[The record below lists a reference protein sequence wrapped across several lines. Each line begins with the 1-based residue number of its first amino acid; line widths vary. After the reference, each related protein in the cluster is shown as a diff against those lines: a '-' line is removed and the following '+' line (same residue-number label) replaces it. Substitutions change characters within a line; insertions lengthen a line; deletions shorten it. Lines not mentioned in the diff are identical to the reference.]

1 FQVFRTN
8 TVPHGLISSNKL
20 YGAGGNML
28 RLNIESDGKLLRAYR
43 ELATTYTGGEVWIMA
58 TVRSQYGTQDI
69 ENKMFGIQLTSDASD
84 PGGNI
89 FASFGKLKGDTANHN
104 PPSPYYSDYLQIDTS
119 TGANGRPGG
128 TGRNWSSYVLKD
140 SGHASNRNNDGCDG
154 IYTLVAKYD
163 IGTKTL
169 RVKAYYV
176 ANAGDITSDP
186 STTGALAPNKAPPA
200 DGDFNCSVTLTSK
213 KNLAGIILLGYG
225 YNGTLDFDEIRV
237 GDSWESI
244 VGTTPK
250 PPKPAEW
257 FTAAV
262 DGKEMVRLAWRTQG
276 AGTVGGIEYDEPD
289 EVVILD
295 KSVDAEYTEAE
306 LGLKDNAVN
315 ETAGNAKVVY
325 RGPVAAT
332 TTYNLEHVVKDGTT
346 HRYML
351 FLKHSSTYSTG
362 VEATY
367 TPAGTA
373 AVLEAYGETE
383 YVNPFS
389 YTNQT
394 AAGTTWLGGH
404 GFEDSGSASGY
415 FYWTKGGDD
424 RTWEA
429 VKPSQVVVAT
439 SITDPADNYRTSAGN
454 VLHANLAADGTE
466 GWVERQLTG
475 DPWYSGSGDT
485 MYVAFRM
492 AYAYG
497 DNANRWAGLKLV
509 SSDNETVF
517 VGKAGGDHWYTL
529 GISAKD
535 SKSAGETTAWAGA
548 TDSKGYYES
557 GTTHADRSYLV
568 VAKIRKTSGDYAE
581 VWANAYKP
589 VG

>member
-1 FQVFRTN
+1 MDSASEDDKNAAFQVFRTN

-262 DGKEMVRLAWRTQG
+262 DGKEMVRLAW
-276 AGTVGGIEYDEPD
+276 
-289 EVVILD
+289 
-295 KSVDAEYTEAE
+295 
-306 LGLKDNAVN
+306 
-315 ETAGNAKVVY
+315 
-325 RGPVAAT
+325 T
-332 TTYNLEHVVKDGTT
+332 T
-346 HRYML
+346 
-351 FLKHSSTYSTG
+351 
-362 VEATY
+362 
-367 TPAGTA
+367 
-373 AVLEAYGETE
+373 
-383 YVNPFS
+383 
-389 YTNQT
+389 
-394 AAGTTWLGGH
+394 
-404 GFEDSGSASGY
+404 
-415 FYWTKGGDD
+415 
-424 RTWEA
+424 
-429 VKPSQVVVAT
+429 PSPP
-439 SITDPADNYRTSAGN
+439 SFPS
-454 VLHANLAADGTE
+454 
-466 GWVERQLTG
+466 
-475 DPWYSGSGDT
+475 PPP
-485 MYVAFRM
+485 
-492 AYAYG
+492 
-497 DNANRWAGLKLV
+497 
-509 SSDNETVF
+509 
-517 VGKAGGDHWYTL
+517 
-529 GISAKD
+529 
-535 SKSAGETTAWAGA
+535 
-548 TDSKGYYES
+548 
-557 GTTHADRSYLV
+557 
-568 VAKIRKTSGDYAE
+568 TSGD
-581 VWANAYKP
+581 
-589 VG
+589 VGRRSKVRKSKV